1 VAYSWTTYRTQYGVS
16 LKLAYPV
23 MVGQLGQI
31 LVSVADSIMVG
42 KFLGT
47 IPLAAISLAVSIL
60 IIPMVFAIGVAFGL
74 TPLIAGADGADD
86 PKEAVKYFKNGLVLN
101 SVLGL
106 LVYGVLAFF
115 AQFAHLL
122 GQDERVVS
130 EAMPYLHIVGF
141 SIVPMMAFFAFKQF
155 AEGLSDTKAG
165 MRVSLVA
172 NLLNI
177 LLNYPLIT
185 GWGPFPELGLAGAA
199 VSTLATRFLMVAGMA
214 IYIRKHRKFASY
226 WSHWRSTEITW
237 RSIRDILAIGV
248 PSGLQLVFEAG
259 AFAMSGVI
267 VGMIGPVQ
275 QAAHQIALN
284 IASVSYMMVSGLG
297 AAATIRV
304 GNQLGK
310 RDIPM
315 LRLAGQS
322 LFHLT
327 LAMMVLTMI
336 LLIGLRNFLPEFY
349 SSDPEVYCNTRRT
362 HDCRRNLPIARRAA
376 GYHFRC
382 LKRGA
387 GCKYS
392 DHYRFCGL
400 LGHCRAD
407 VLLPRHNRKNG
418 APWSLDW
425 ANHRIS
431 PGFHSLVLAIPAQ
444 GAPHR
449 LSRDSRALQ

>member
-1 VAYSWTTYRTQYGVS
+1 MAYSWTTYRTQYGVS

-74 TPLIAGADGADD
+74 TPLIAGADGKDD
-86 PKEAVKYFKNGLVLN
+86 PAEAVKYFKNGLVLN

-106 LVYGVLAFF
+106 VVYGVLAIF

-199 VSTLATRFLMVAGMA
+199 VSTLGTRFLMVAGMA
-214 IYIRKHRKFASY
+214 MYIRKHKKFAAY

-349 SSDPEVYCNTRRT
+349 SSDPEVLQYTAV
-362 HDCRRNLPIARRAA
+362 LMIAA
-376 GYHFRC
+376 GIFQ
-382 LKRGA
+382 LPDGLQATTLGALRGVQDVNIPTIIA
-387 GCKYS
+387 FVAYWVIAVPMCYYLGITEKMGPLGVWI
-392 DHYRFCGL
+392 GL
-400 LGHCRAD
+400 TIG
-407 VLLPRHNRKNG
+407 
-418 APWSLDW
+418 
-425 ANHRIS
+425 
-431 PGFHSLVLAIPAQ
+431 LVLASI
-444 GAPHR
+444 
-449 LSRDSRALQ
+449 ALYWRFQHKVRRID

>member
-74 TPLIAGADGADD
+74 TPLIAGADGKDD
-86 PKEAVKYFKNGLVLN
+86 PAEAVKYFKNGLVLN

-106 LVYGVLAFF
+106 VVYGVLAIF

-199 VSTLATRFLMVAGMA
+199 VSTLGTRFLMVAGMA
-214 IYIRKHRKFASY
+214 IYIRKHKKFASY

-304 GNQLGK
+304 GNQLGR

-349 SSDPEVYCNTRRT
+349 SSDPEVLQYTAV
-362 HDCRRNLPIARRAA
+362 LMIAA
-376 GYHFRC
+376 GIFQ
-382 LKRGA
+382 LPDGLQATTLGALRGVQDVNIPTIIA
-387 GCKYS
+387 FVAYWVIAVPMCYYLGITEKMGPLGVWI
-392 DHYRFCGL
+392 GL
-400 LGHCRAD
+400 TIG
-407 VLLPRHNRKNG
+407 
-418 APWSLDW
+418 
-425 ANHRIS
+425 
-431 PGFHSLVLAIPAQ
+431 LVLASI
-444 GAPHR
+444 
-449 LSRDSRALQ
+449 ALYWRFQHKVRRID

>member
-1 VAYSWTTYRTQYGVS
+1 MAYSWTTYRTQYGVS

-74 TPLIAGADGADD
+74 TPLIAGADGKDD
-86 PKEAVKYFKNGLVLN
+86 PAEAVKYFKNGLVLN

-106 LVYGVLAFF
+106 VVYGVLAIF

-122 GQDERVVS
+122 GQDERVVT

-199 VSTLATRFLMVAGMA
+199 VSTLGTRFLMVAGMA
-214 IYIRKHRKFASY
+214 MYIRKHKKFAAY

-237 RSIRDILAIGV
+237 YSIRDILAIGV

-349 SSDPEVYCNTRRT
+349 SSDPEVLQYTAV
-362 HDCRRNLPIARRAA
+362 LMIAA
-376 GYHFRC
+376 GIFQ
-382 LKRGA
+382 LPDGLQATTLGALRGVQDVNIPTIIA
-387 GCKYS
+387 FVAYWVIAVPMCYYLGITEKMGPLGVWI
-392 DHYRFCGL
+392 GL
-400 LGHCRAD
+400 TIG
-407 VLLPRHNRKNG
+407 
-418 APWSLDW
+418 
-425 ANHRIS
+425 
-431 PGFHSLVLAIPAQ
+431 LVLASI
-444 GAPHR
+444 
-449 LSRDSRALQ
+449 ALYWRFQHKVRRID

>member
-74 TPLIAGADGADD
+74 TPLIAGADGKDD
-86 PKEAVKYFKNGLVLN
+86 PAEAVKYFKNGLVLN

-106 LVYGVLAFF
+106 LVYGVLAIF

-122 GQDERVVS
+122 GQDERVVT
-130 EAMPYLHIVGF
+130 EAMPYLHFVGF

-199 VSTLATRFLMVAGMA
+199 VSTLGTRFLMVAGMA
-214 IYIRKHRKFASY
+214 IYIRKHKKFAAY

-322 LFHLT
+322 LFHMT
-327 LAMMVLTMI
+327 LAMMAITMI
-336 LLIGLRNFLPEFY
+336 LLISLRHLLPEFY
-349 SSDPEVYCNTRRT
+349 SSDPEVLQYTAV
-362 HDCRRNLPIARRAA
+362 LMIAA
-376 GYHFRC
+376 GIFQ
-382 LKRGA
+382 LPDGLQATTLGALRGVQDVNIPTIIA
-387 GCKYS
+387 FVAYWVIAVPMCYYLGITEKMGPLGVWIGLTI
-392 DHYRFCGL
+392 GL
-400 LGHCRAD
+400 LLASIALYWRFQYK
-407 VLLPRHNRKNG
+407 VR
-418 APWSLDW
+418 
-425 ANHRIS
+425 RI
-431 PGFHSLVLAIPAQ
+431 
-444 GAPHR
+444 
-449 LSRDSRALQ
+449 D

>member
-1 VAYSWTTYRTQYGVS
+1 
-16 LKLAYPV
+16 

-349 SSDPEVYCNTRRT
+349 SSDPEVLQYTAV
-362 HDCRRNLPIARRAA
+362 LMIAA
-376 GYHFRC
+376 GIFQ
-382 LKRGA
+382 LPDGLQATTLGALRGA
-387 GCKYS
+387 QDVNIPTIIAFVAYWVIAVPMCYYLGITEKMGPLGVWI
-392 DHYRFCGL
+392 GL
-400 LGHCRAD
+400 TIG
-407 VLLPRHNRKNG
+407 
-418 APWSLDW
+418 
-425 ANHRIS
+425 
-431 PGFHSLVLAIPAQ
+431 LVLASI
-444 GAPHR
+444 
-449 LSRDSRALQ
+449 ALYWRFQHKVRRID

>member
-1 VAYSWTTYRTQYGVS
+1 MAYSWTTYRTQYGVS

-74 TPLIAGADGADD
+74 TPLIAGADGKDD
-86 PKEAVKYFKNGLVLN
+86 PAEAVKYFKNGLVLN

-106 LVYGVLAFF
+106 LVYGVLAIF
-115 AQFAHLL
+115 AQFAHFL
-122 GQDERVVS
+122 GQDERVVT

-199 VSTLATRFLMVAGMA
+199 VSTLGTRFLMVAGMA
-214 IYIRKHRKFASY
+214 IYIRKHKKFAAY

-349 SSDPEVYCNTRRT
+349 SSDPGVLQYTAV
-362 HDCRRNLPIARRAA
+362 LMIAA
-376 GYHFRC
+376 GIFQ
-382 LKRGA
+382 LPDGLQATTLGALRGVQDVNIPTIIA
-387 GCKYS
+387 FVAYWVIAVPMCYYLGITEKMGPLGVWI
-392 DHYRFCGL
+392 GL
-400 LGHCRAD
+400 TIG
-407 VLLPRHNRKNG
+407 
-418 APWSLDW
+418 
-425 ANHRIS
+425 
-431 PGFHSLVLAIPAQ
+431 LVLASI
-444 GAPHR
+444 
-449 LSRDSRALQ
+449 ALYWRFQHKVRRID

>member
-1 VAYSWTTYRTQYGVS
+1 MAYSWTTYRTQYGVS

-74 TPLIAGADGADD
+74 TPLIAGADGKDD
-86 PKEAVKYFKNGLVLN
+86 PAEAVKYFKNGLVLN

-106 LVYGVLAFF
+106 LVYGVLAIF

-199 VSTLATRFLMVAGMA
+199 ISTLSTRFLMVAGMA
-214 IYIRKHRKFASY
+214 IYIRKHKKFAAY

-327 LAMMVLTMI
+327 LAMMMLTMI

-349 SSDPEVYCNTRRT
+349 SSDPQVLQYTAV
-362 HDCRRNLPIARRAA
+362 LMIAA
-376 GYHFRC
+376 GIFQ
-382 LKRGA
+382 LPDGLQATTLGALRGVQDVNIPTIIA
-387 GCKYS
+387 FVAYWVIAVPMCYYLGITEEMGPLGVWI
-392 DHYRFCGL
+392 GL
-400 LGHCRAD
+400 TIG
-407 VLLPRHNRKNG
+407 
-418 APWSLDW
+418 
-425 ANHRIS
+425 
-431 PGFHSLVLAIPAQ
+431 LVLASI
-444 GAPHR
+444 
-449 LSRDSRALQ
+449 ALYWRFQHKVRRID